1 MKCPKCG
8 YLGFE
13 SVDRCRNC
21 GYDFSL
27 TVTSGHLELPLRV
40 PSAEPEGPQSL
51 GDLSRLDAALPPEPL
66 GPYGGG
72 TPGIPHAANGA
83 PAPGSTST
91 DLPLFGAAIPDDVPL
106 ITRPSPPR
114 PPLAVRR
121 ATPEVPRLRNTSAR
135 GATLDLGLDQ
145 PLDDE
150 GSGVATE
157 STEAFARH
165 AGDDAEE
172 DAAIGARFA
181 AFLTDA
187 MILAAVDAAVVYFT
201 MQICGIGLQDLGI
214 LPRAPLFAFLLVQNG
229 GYLVAF
235 TAGGQTLGKMAA
247 GIKVVPA
254 EPRSSLDL
262 GRAFVRELVW
272 LALAAPAGL
281 GLLTV
286 LSRDHRG
293 VHDRFAGTRVVRA

>member
-13 SVDRCRNC
+13 NLDRCRNC

-27 TVTSGHLELPLRV
+27 TPSVDVLELPLKTTSTTSTTSTGRDV
-40 PSAEPEGPQSL
+40 RQPL
-51 GDLSRLDAALPPEPL
+51 DDLSFLDAAMTSEPGHLSGSVKPDVQRAVAAEPP
-66 GPYGGG
+66 
-72 TPGIPHAANGA
+72 
-83 PAPGSTST
+83 PAPPSE
-91 DLPLFGAAIPDDVPL
+91 DLPLFGAAIPDDLPL
-106 ITRPSPPR
+106 ITKPSPPR

-121 ATPEVPRLRNTSAR
+121 ATPDVPRLRSVSAR
-135 GATLDLGLDQ
+135 AATLDLGLE
-145 PLDDE
+145 PP
-150 GSGVATE
+150 ARM
-157 STEAFARH
+157 EAPA
-165 AGDDAEE
+165 DK
-172 DAAIGARFA
+172 DAAQDATVGARFA
-181 AFLTDA
+181 AFVTDVL
-187 MILAAVDAAVVYFT
+187 ILAGIDAAVVYFT
-201 MQICGIGLQDLGI
+201 MQICGIGLEDLGI

-235 TAGGQTLGKMAA
+235 TASGQTLGKMAA
-247 GIKVVPA
+247 GIKVVSA

-272 LALAAPAGL
+272 LVLAAPMGL

-293 VHDRFAGTRVVRA
+293 VHDRFAGTRVVRASL